1 MQTLYT
7 DQTIDLPIN
16 ILQQM
21 KINHCIIVIQ
31 NINNSHKY
39 VQIILL

>member
-7 DQTIDLPIN
+7 DQTIHLPIN

-21 KINHCIIVIQ
+21 KTNLCIIVIQ
-31 NINNSHKY
+31 NINNCHTY
-39 VQIILL
+39 VQIILI